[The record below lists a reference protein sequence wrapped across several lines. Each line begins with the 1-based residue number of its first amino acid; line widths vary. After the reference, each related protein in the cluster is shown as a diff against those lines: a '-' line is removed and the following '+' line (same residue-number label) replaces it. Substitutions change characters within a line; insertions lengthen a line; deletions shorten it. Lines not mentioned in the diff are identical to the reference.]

1 MPADLFLSLSLL
13 VAKSE
18 VSDVDV
24 LSRKSPVTRTQARQS
39 SHVPLNRPAAACKGV
54 AAPANG
60 RAQAKVSATSGQ
72 VPASRVYY
80 VTAK

>member
-39 SHVPLNRPAAACKGV
+39 SHVPLN
-54 AAPANG
+54 
-60 RAQAKVSATSGQ
+60 
-72 VPASRVYY
+72 
-80 VTAK
+80 